1 MTRVKLAG
9 ILHRGIVPEVVVARA
24 RCLARRRSVISM
36 VADPETIHTPSNCA
50 RLSCASAPE
59 TPQTRSAGPVFSSLL
74 SRLTLWCGALD
85 DGLVGSHSTNCPSQW
100 LAETPRSRNRQDAL
114 LRKHRGPEIREVIQ
128 TPARAGG
135 DRRHTTD
142 AQQLK
147 RYFATDERVA
157 VGPFDEPL
165 LHSSVA
171 LGDLERDLRVRVS
184 KMSGY
189 ISDAAGERRRLR
201 AVEVH

>member
-1 MTRVKLAG
+1 
-9 ILHRGIVPEVVVARA
+9 
-24 RCLARRRSVISM
+24 M
-36 VADPETIHTPSNCA
+36 VADPERIHTPSNCA

-59 TPQTRSAGPVFSSLL
+59 TTQTRSARTIFLIAALSADSVVRSSRMTA
-74 SRLTLWCGALD
+74 SSARTRRTVPW
-85 DGLVGSHSTNCPSQW
+85 QW
-100 LAETPRSRNRQDAL
+100 LAETPRSRNHAIRSCPEAP
-114 LRKHRGPEIREVIQ
+114 HTEIREVIQ

-135 DRRHTTD
+135 DRHHATD
-142 AQQLK
+142 AQQLE

-184 KMSGY
+184 NVD
-189 ISDAAGERRRLR
+189 ISDAAGEREHLR